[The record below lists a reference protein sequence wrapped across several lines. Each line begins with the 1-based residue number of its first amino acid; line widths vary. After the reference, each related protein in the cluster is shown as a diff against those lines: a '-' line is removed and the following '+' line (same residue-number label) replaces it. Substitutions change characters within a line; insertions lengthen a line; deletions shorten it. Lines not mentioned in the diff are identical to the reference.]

1 MGVTWGELAFPSG
14 DAEIVGRHVS
24 SLELFRFSREGSF
37 CPCFG
42 GCPPWLWVFWK
53 LVWERELGKS
63 SCHSGRR
70 TSPHHPRQTQCL
82 IHFPPSWSAQVRVSL
97 GAFLQRVDSSWQGS
111 GMGRAQRSSV
121 RFSCSVVS
129 PWTAACQASLS
140 ITNSRIPPKP
150 MSIESV
156 MPSNHLILCV
166 PFSSCPQSF
175 PASVSVQM
183 SQRFSSGGQSIGVS
197 ASTSVLPM
205 NIQD

>member
-1 MGVTWGELAFPSG
+1 MLGTVEPGICYEKQGPENWLGDLCAGGWWGKLVVWWPPLGVTWGELAFPSG

-97 GAFLQRVDSSWQGS
+97 GAFL
-111 GMGRAQRSSV
+111 
-121 RFSCSVVS
+121 
-129 PWTAACQASLS
+129 
-140 ITNSRIPPKP
+140 
-150 MSIESV
+150 
-156 MPSNHLILCV
+156 
-166 PFSSCPQSF
+166 
-175 PASVSVQM
+175 
-183 SQRFSSGGQSIGVS
+183 
-197 ASTSVLPM
+197 
-205 NIQD
+205 